1 MSSLARARG
10 GSGGFSS
17 FLTRPLS
24 SSIAWYIVQSI
35 PARIRKGDDLEEQ
48 VVALGLVK
56 VAVLTRLGHERPNQ
70 YPTLAKFKVE
80 GVNEVSVGVFP
91 KT

>member
-1 MSSLARARG
+1 
-10 GSGGFSS
+10 
-17 FLTRPLS
+17 LS

-56 VAVLTRLGHERPNQ
+56 VAVLTGLGHEIPNQ
-70 YPTLAKFKVE
+70 
-80 GVNEVSVGVFP
+80 
-91 KT
+91 